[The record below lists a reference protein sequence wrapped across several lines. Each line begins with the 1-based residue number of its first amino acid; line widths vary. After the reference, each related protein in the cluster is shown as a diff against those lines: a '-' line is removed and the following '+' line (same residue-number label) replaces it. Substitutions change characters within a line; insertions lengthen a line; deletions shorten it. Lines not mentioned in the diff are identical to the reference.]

1 MTKKSIEEV
10 KFEEAEKLA
19 QWRVSTN
26 SQKKQRSRQM
36 KTIKLLKLQLENF
49 KGIKELEID
58 FQDNTAIYGANA
70 SGKTTI
76 LDAFTW
82 LLFDKDSTNKK
93 DFAIKTLDTEGN
105 AIHKLNHVV
114 TAQLNI
120 DGEQIELS
128 KKYMEKW
135 TKSKGKLEQELTS
148 HTTEYYIDE
157 IKKKANEY
165 KTFISELLDEELF
178 KLITNPL
185 YFNEQFDWK
194 KRRAMLIKIAGDV
207 TDTDVISSDNS
218 LADLSAFLGKHSIE
232 DKLIQINEQRKNL
245 RKRLE
250 LIPELVNEATKAKH
264 DVTGLSPSDLSGE
277 IYVIE
282 DQINVYEGEKTVLKN
297 GGIQTELNKQKASI
311 ELELTKIKANEQ
323 KETQELLMSKKEEI
337 FSEQNKV
344 TDIENKI
351 TRMTNCIMQDKGEI
365 ETKQRELSKLGME
378 WDSLQ
383 LEQFDEHRKTCP
395 TCKQEFPADH
405 ISDMVAN
412 FNQEKAEKIKENERL
427 GKDNKAEIVE
437 LEIEIATLETDS
449 VLSRKEQKEIRTKIA
464 LLDQQKIELEQQ
476 LKQVENS
483 TTYIEKQAELE
494 MIEEKLR
501 DEKGSSVTAVAEI
514 QLKIDELQAEVNDL
528 KADLSKFDSNKKQD
542 KRIQE
547 LEEESA
553 EKSAMYNELEKGLY
567 LIEKFNKAKCNLLED
582 KINSKFKYV
591 SFKLF
596 KTQING
602 GIDECCETIYNGV
615 PYNSGLNNAA
625 RINGGLDIINAL
637 TEHVQV
643 IAPVFIDNR
652 ESVTELIDTE
662 SQLVSLIVSESDKN
676 LRVEA

>member
-1 MTKKSIEEV
+1 MDFKISNKM
-10 KFEEAEKLA
+10 
-19 QWRVSTN
+19 
-26 SQKKQRSRQM
+26 QRRKQM

-58 FQDNTAIYGANA
+58 FQDNTSIYGANA

-93 DFAIKTLDTEGN
+93 DFAIKTLDMEGKV
-105 AIHKLNHVV
+105 IHKLNHVV
-114 TAQLNI
+114 TAVI
-120 DGEQIELS
+120 DVDGEQVELS

-135 TKSKGKLEQELTS
+135 TKSRGKLEQELTS

-157 IKKKANEY
+157 IKKKANGY
-165 KTFISELLDEELF
+165 KSFISELLDEELF

-207 TDTDVISSDNS
+207 TDAEVTSADDS
-218 LADLSAFLGKHSIE
+218 LKDLSIFLGKHSIE

-250 LIPELVNEATKAKH
+250 LIPELVNEATKAKQ
-264 DVTGLSPSDLSGE
+264 DVTGLNPSDIKGELS
-277 IYVIE
+277 VIE
-282 DQINVYEGEKTVLKN
+282 EQIQFIEQEKNVLKN
-297 GGIQTELNKQKASI
+297 GGIQTELNKQKANI

-337 FSEQNKV
+337 FEERNELIDVNNRIGESTFLIQRK
-344 TDIENKI
+344 
-351 TRMTNCIMQDKGEI
+351 QGEI
-365 ETKQRELSKLGME
+365 ATKQQELTKLGKE
-378 WDSLQ
+378 WDVLQ
-383 LEQFDEHRKTCP
+383 VEKFDEHRKKCP
-395 TCKQEFPADH
+395 TCNQDFPAEH
-405 ISDMVAN
+405 LSSMIEK
-412 FNQEKAEKIKENERL
+412 FNQEKAEKIKENEAA
-427 GKDNKAEIVE
+427 GKSSKAVIEETEGDIAELSFDIKANE
-437 LEIEIATLETDS
+437 LELNNIESKLE
-449 VLSRKEQKEIRTKIA
+449 I
-464 LLDQQKIELEQQ
+464 LEQEKTALEHQ
-476 LKQVENS
+476 LEQAENS
-483 TTYIEKQAELE
+483 TTYIEKQSELE

-501 DEKGSSVTAVAEI
+501 DEKGSSITAVAEI
-514 QLKIDELQAEVNDL
+514 QIKIDKLNAEASDL
-528 KADLSKFDSNKKQD
+528 KADLAKFDSNQKQEN
-542 KRIQE
+542 RIQE
-547 LEEESA
+547 LEEEAA
-553 EKSAMYNELEKGLY
+553 EKGAKYDELEMGLY
-567 LIEKFNKAKCNLLED
+567 LIERFNKAKCNLLED

-643 IAPVFIDNR
+643 RATIFVDNR

>member
-1 MTKKSIEEV
+1 
-10 KFEEAEKLA
+10 
-19 QWRVSTN
+19 
-26 SQKKQRSRQM
+26 M

-49 KGIKELEID
+49 KGVKELEID
-58 FQDNTAIYGANA
+58 FQDNTSIYGANA

-105 AIHKLNHVV
+105 VIHKLNHVV
-114 TAQLNI
+114 TAVLDI
-120 DGEQIELS
+120 DGEHIELS

-135 TKSKGKLEQELTS
+135 TKSRGKLEQELTS

-165 KTFISELLDEELF
+165 KSFISELLDEELF

-207 TDTDVISSDNS
+207 TDAEVMSADDS
-218 LADLSAFLGKHSIE
+218 LKDLSIFLGKHSIE

-250 LIPELVNEATKAKH
+250 LIPELVNEATKAKQ
-264 DVTGLSPSDLSGE
+264 DTTGLNPSDLTGE
-277 IYVIE
+277 LKVIE
-282 DQINVYEGEKTVLKN
+282 EQIQLIEQEKIVLQN
-297 GGIQTELNKQKASI
+297 GGIQTELNKQKANI

-337 FSEQNKV
+337 FKERNELIDVKNRIGESTFLIQRK
-344 TDIENKI
+344 
-351 TRMTNCIMQDKGEI
+351 QGEI
-365 ETKQRELSKLGME
+365 ATKQQELTKLGKE
-378 WDSLQ
+378 WDVLQ
-383 LEQFDEHRKTCP
+383 LEKFDEHRKKCP
-395 TCKQEFPADH
+395 TCNQDFPAEH
-405 ISDMVAN
+405 LSSMIEK
-412 FNQEKAEKIKENERL
+412 FNQEKAEKIKENEAA
-427 GKDNKAEIVE
+427 GKSSKAVIEEIEGDIAELSFDNKANDLELNNIDSK
-437 LEIEIATLETDS
+437 LEI
-449 VLSRKEQKEIRTKIA
+449 
-464 LLDQQKIELEQQ
+464 LEQEKTALEHQ
-476 LKQVENS
+476 LEQAENS
-483 TTYIEKQAELE
+483 TTYIEKQSELE

-501 DEKGSSVTAVAEI
+501 DEKGSSITAVAEI
-514 QLKIDELQAEVNDL
+514 QIKIDKLNAEASDL
-528 KADLSKFDSNKKQD
+528 KADLAKFDSNQKQEN
-542 KRIQE
+542 RIQE
-547 LEEESA
+547 LEEEAA
-553 EKSAMYNELEKGLY
+553 EKGAKYDELEMGLY
-567 LIEKFNKAKCNLLED
+567 LIERFNKAKCNLLED

-643 IAPVFIDNR
+643 LAPIFVDNR

-662 SQLVSLIVSESDKN
+662 SQLVSLIVSESDEN

>member
-1 MTKKSIEEV
+1 
-10 KFEEAEKLA
+10 
-19 QWRVSTN
+19 
-26 SQKKQRSRQM
+26 M

-49 KGIKELEID
+49 KGVKELEID
-58 FQDNTAIYGANA
+58 FQDNTSIYGANA

-105 AIHKLNHVV
+105 VIHKLNHVV
-114 TAQLNI
+114 TAVLNI

-135 TKSKGKLEQELTS
+135 TKSRGKPEQELTS

-165 KTFISELLDEELF
+165 KSFISELLDEELF

-207 TDTDVISSDNS
+207 TDAEVMSADDS
-218 LADLSAFLGKHSIE
+218 LKDLSIFLGKHSIE

-250 LIPELVNEATKAKH
+250 LIPELVNEATKAKQ
-264 DVTGLSPSDLSGE
+264 DVTGLNPSDIKGELS
-277 IYVIE
+277 VIE
-282 DQINVYEGEKTVLKN
+282 EQIQLIEQEKISLKN
-297 GGIQTELNKQKASI
+297 GGIQTELNKQKANI

-337 FSEQNKV
+337 FKERNELIDVKNRIGESTFLIQRK
-344 TDIENKI
+344 
-351 TRMTNCIMQDKGEI
+351 QGEI
-365 ETKQRELSKLGME
+365 ATKQQELTKLGKE
-378 WDSLQ
+378 WDVLQ
-383 LEQFDEHRKTCP
+383 LEKFDEHRKKCP
-395 TCKQEFPADH
+395 TCNQDFPAEH
-405 ISDMVAN
+405 LSSMIEK
-412 FNQEKAEKIKENERL
+412 FNQEKAEKIKENEAA
-427 GKDNKAEIVE
+427 GKSSKAVIEEIEGDIAELSFDNKANDLELNNIDSK
-437 LEIEIATLETDS
+437 LEI
-449 VLSRKEQKEIRTKIA
+449 
-464 LLDQQKIELEQQ
+464 LEQEKKALEHQ
-476 LKQVENS
+476 LEQAENS
-483 TTYIEKQAELE
+483 TTYIEKQSELE

-501 DEKGSSVTAVAEI
+501 DEKGSSITAVAEI
-514 QLKIDELQAEVNDL
+514 QIKIDKLNAEASDL
-528 KADLSKFDSNKKQD
+528 KADLAKFDSNQKQEN
-542 KRIQE
+542 RIQE
-547 LEEESA
+547 LEEEAA
-553 EKSAMYNELEKGLY
+553 EKGTKYDELEMGLY
-567 LIEKFNKAKCNLLED
+567 LIERFNKAKCNLLED

-643 IAPVFIDNR
+643 LAPIFVDNR

-662 SQLVSLIVSESDKN
+662 SQLVSLIVSEKDKN

>member
-1 MTKKSIEEV
+1 
-10 KFEEAEKLA
+10 
-19 QWRVSTN
+19 
-26 SQKKQRSRQM
+26 M
-36 KTIKLLKLQLENF
+36 KTIKLLQLQLENF
-49 KGIKELEID
+49 KGIKDLEID
-58 FQDNTAIYGANA
+58 FQDNTSIYGANA

-165 KTFISELLDEELF
+165 KSFISELLDEELF

-194 KRRAMLIKIAGDV
+194 KRRTMLIKIAGDV
-207 TDTDVISSDNS
+207 TDTDVISSDSS
-218 LADLSAFLGKHSIE
+218 LTDLSAFLGKHSIE

-250 LIPELVNEATKAKH
+250 LIPELINEATKAKQ
-264 DVTGLSPSDLSGE
+264 DTTGLNPSDIQGE
-277 IYVIE
+277 ISVIE
-282 DQINVYEGEKTVLKN
+282 NQINAYEDEKTILKN
-297 GGIQTELNKQKASI
+297 GGIQTELNKQKANI

-351 TRMTNCIMQDKGEI
+351 TRMTKCIMQDKGEI
-365 ETKQRELSKLGME
+365 ATKQRELSKLGME

-395 TCKQEFPADH
+395 TCKQEFPADR

-483 TTYIEKQAELE
+483 TTYIEKQSELE

-514 QLKIDELQAEVNDL
+514 QLKIDEFQAEVNDL
-528 KADLSKFDSNKKQD
+528 KEDLSKFDINKKQD
-542 KRIQE
+542 NRIQE
-547 LEEESA
+547 LEDESA

-567 LIEKFNKAKCNLLED
+567 LIEQFNKTKCNLLED
-582 KINSKFKYV
+582 KINNKFKYV

-602 GIDECCETIYNGV
+602 GIDECCETIFNGV

-643 IAPVFIDNR
+643 IAPIFVDNR

>member
-1 MTKKSIEEV
+1 
-10 KFEEAEKLA
+10 
-19 QWRVSTN
+19 
-26 SQKKQRSRQM
+26 M

-58 FQDNTAIYGANA
+58 FENSTSIYGANA

-105 AIHKLNHVV
+105 VIHKLNHVV
-114 TAQLNI
+114 TAVLNI

-165 KTFISELLDEELF
+165 KSFISELLDEEVF

-207 TDTDVISSDNS
+207 TDAEVMSADDS
-218 LADLSAFLGKHSIE
+218 LKDLSIFLGKHSIE

-250 LIPELVNEATKAKH
+250 LIPELVNEATKAKQ
-264 DVTGLSPSDLSGE
+264 DVTGLNPSDIKGELS
-277 IYVIE
+277 VIE
-282 DQINVYEGEKTVLKN
+282 EQIQLIEQEKITLKN
-297 GGIQTELNKQKASI
+297 GGIQNELNKQKANI

-337 FSEQNKV
+337 FDERNELIDVNNRIGESTFLIQRK
-344 TDIENKI
+344 
-351 TRMTNCIMQDKGEI
+351 QGEI
-365 ETKQRELSKLGME
+365 ATKQQELIKLGKE
-378 WDSLQ
+378 WDTLQ
-383 LEQFDEHRKTCP
+383 VERFDEHRKSCP
-395 TCKQEFPADH
+395 TCGQDFPAEH
-405 ISDMVAN
+405 LNSMIEK
-412 FNQEKAEKIKENERL
+412 FNQEKAEKIKENEAA
-427 GKDNKAEIVE
+427 GKSSKAVIEEIEGDIAELSFDIKANE
-437 LEIEIATLETDS
+437 LELNNIESKLEI
-449 VLSRKEQKEIRTKIA
+449 LEQEKIA
-464 LLDQQKIELEQQ
+464 LEHQLEQA
-476 LKQVENS
+476 ENS
-483 TTYIEKQAELE
+483 TTYIEKQSELE

-501 DEKGSSVTAVAEI
+501 DEKGSSITAVAEI
-514 QLKIDELQAEVNDL
+514 QIKIDKLNAEASDL
-528 KADLSKFDSNKKQD
+528 KADLAKFDSNQKQEN
-542 KRIQE
+542 RIQE
-547 LEEESA
+547 LEEEAA
-553 EKSAMYNELEKGLY
+553 EKGATYDELEMGLY
-567 LIEKFNKAKCNLLED
+567 LIERFNKAKCNLLED

-643 IAPVFIDNR
+643 RATIFVDNR

-662 SQLVSLIVSESDKN
+662 SQLVSLIVSEKDKN